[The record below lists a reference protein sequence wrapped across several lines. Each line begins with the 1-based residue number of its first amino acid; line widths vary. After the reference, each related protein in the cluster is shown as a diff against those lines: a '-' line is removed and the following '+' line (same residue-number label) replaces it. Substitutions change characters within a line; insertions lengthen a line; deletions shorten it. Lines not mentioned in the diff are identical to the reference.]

1 MAPFAHIIA
10 AMKLIRKDSMTSLM
24 AALCGLLLS
33 CLAWAAPTPFVT
45 TPPDSTTTAPSA
57 SMEPLLSWFT
67 GEFSSREQASYDNR
81 FTSAELRLVEI
92 WPGYKGFRWVY
103 AEQFLTERAVRPFRQ
118 RIYRFSLVPDGRILM
133 AELTMPRAI
142 DFAGAWRQPELLD
155 SLTPQQL
162 SLRQGCEIWLT
173 RQPSGEYAGHS
184 KVGSCSTNFG
194 GASTLVQYLWIGP
207 HSVRLLDRASDTEAH
222 QRWGSPGEGYVYLR
236 RVKQR
241 GE

>member
-1 MAPFAHIIA
+1 
-10 AMKLIRKDSMTSLM
+10 
-24 AALCGLLLS
+24 
-33 CLAWAAPTPFVT
+33 
-45 TPPDSTTTAPSA
+45 
-57 SMEPLLSWFT
+57 MEPLLSWFT

-173 RQPSGEYAGHS
+173 RQPSGSTPATARWAAAPPILAAPAPW
-184 KVGSCSTNFG
+184 CST
-194 GASTLVQYLWIGP
+194 S
-207 HSVRLLDRASDTEAH
+207 
-222 QRWGSPGEGYVYLR
+222 GSAPTA
-236 RVKQR
+236 
-241 GE
+241 

>member
-1 MAPFAHIIA
+1 
-10 AMKLIRKDSMTSLM
+10 MTSLM

-103 AEQFLTERAVRPFRQ
+103 AEPVSYTHLTLPT
-118 RIYRFSLVPDGRILM
+118 I
-133 AELTMPRAI
+133 
-142 DFAGAWRQPELLD
+142 
-155 SLTPQQL
+155 
-162 SLRQGCEIWLT
+162 
-173 RQPSGEYAGHS
+173 
-184 KVGSCSTNFG
+184 CS
-194 GASTLVQYLWIGP
+194 V
-207 HSVRLLDRASDTEAH
+207 
-222 QRWGSPGEGYVYLR
+222 
-236 RVKQR
+236 
-241 GE
+241 

>member
-1 MAPFAHIIA
+1 
-10 AMKLIRKDSMTSLM
+10 MTSLM

-133 AELTMPRAI
+133 AELTIAAGHRLRRRLAPARAARLPHATAAL
-142 DFAGAWRQPELLD
+142 FASG
-155 SLTPQQL
+155 
-162 SLRQGCEIWLT
+162 LRESWLT

-207 HSVRLLDRASDTEAH
+207 HSVRLLDRAYDTEAH
-222 QRWGSPGEGYVYLR
+222 QRWGSPGRAMSICAG
-236 RVKQR
+236 
-241 GE
+241 

>member
-1 MAPFAHIIA
+1 
-10 AMKLIRKDSMTSLM
+10 MTSLM
-24 AALCGLLLS
+24 AALWGLLFS
-33 CLAWAAPTPFVT
+33 CLAWAAPGPFVT
-45 TPPDSTTTAPSA
+45 TLPDSTTTTQPA

-67 GEFSSREQASYDNR
+67 GEFSSREQASYDSR

-142 DFAGAWRQPELLD
+142 DFAGAWRRPELLD

-207 HSVRLLDRASDTEAH
+207 HSVRLLDRAYDTDAH

>member
-1 MAPFAHIIA
+1 
-10 AMKLIRKDSMTSLM
+10 
-24 AALCGLLLS
+24 
-33 CLAWAAPTPFVT
+33 
-45 TPPDSTTTAPSA
+45 
-57 SMEPLLSWFT
+57 MEPLLSWFT

-118 RIYRFSLVPDGRILM
+118 RIYRFSLVPDYRILM

-155 SLTPQQL
+155 SHTAAALFA
-162 SLRQGCEIWLT
+162 SGLRDLADPPAI
-173 RQPSGEYAGHS
+173 GEYAGHS

-207 HSVRLLDRASDTEAH
+207 TA
-222 QRWGSPGEGYVYLR
+222 
-236 RVKQR
+236 
-241 GE
+241 